1 MKNDHN
7 SRRRSQKRSTR
18 PSGRSLRRS
27 IQQAEKRRRRNSQR
41 LQAEEPEEPYPQ
53 QTEQHSQPAQA
64 EEEEEED
71 RLELSQ
77 SQEEP
82 RESLREQEELDHIQ
96 EETEPRF
103 ETKQHS
109 KPRKKRRSTRKRMGS
124 AKKQAASELR
134 QSWARN
140 LDRSP
145 KAMSLFGREGG
156 FDLHSSKKESEMY
169 IAGLEEKLKELEQ
182 SGEYLKADAVFQEIK
197 QTKAR
202 YSQQVVENIRRELGE
217 GERVLQDSLYQE
229 EEELQKK
236 FDELRVRI
244 MEDFEAQTAQI
255 KEDSENLEAELV
267 ANFTQ
272 GGGDDFE
279 KNFKKSPVLLRM
291 EHQLQALVKERN
303 YIAAEKL
310 KEQIARKFDDEIL
323 KFRTREE
330 VRLEAALKKEK
341 SRCRTELEAVELRLH
356 SALSE
361 LQIAF
366 REQREALQKRQA
378 TLKKNFKNR
387 EMQKLNR
394 ATFGSSNKETYAK
407 FRNHYLRKQPFQ
419 GNRFRKTA
427 LNKENFGVKLD

>member
-18 PSGRSLRRS
+18 PTGRSLRRS
-27 IQQAEKRRRRNSQR
+27 IQQAEKRRKRNSQR
-41 LQAEEPEEPYPQ
+41 RPVEEPEEQYSEPV
-53 QTEQHSQPAQA
+53 EQHPEPAQ
-64 EEEEEED
+64 EEEEP
-71 RLELSQ
+71 LELTQ
-77 SQEEP
+77 TQEEVQESP
-82 RESLREQEELDHIQ
+82 REPEELDHIQ

-103 ETKQHS
+103 ETKPHS
-109 KPRKKRRSTRKRMGS
+109 KPRKKRRSTRKRTGS

-169 IAGLEEKLKELEQ
+169 IAGLEEKLRELEE

-197 QTKAR
+197 QAKAR
-202 YSQQVVENIRRELGE
+202 YSQQVVDNIKRELGE

-244 MEDFEAQTAQI
+244 MEDFEGQTAQI
-255 KEDSENLEAELV
+255 KEDSENIEAELV

-272 GGGDDFE
+272 NGEEDLE
-279 KNFKKSPVLLRM
+279 KNFKKSPALLQM
-291 EHQLQALVKERN
+291 EHQIRGLVKERN
-303 YIAAEKL
+303 YIAAEKI
-310 KEQIARKFDDEIL
+310 KEQIARKFDEEIM

-341 SRCRTELEAVELRLH
+341 TRCQTELEAVELRLH

-394 ATFGSSNKETYAK
+394 ATFGSSNKATYAK